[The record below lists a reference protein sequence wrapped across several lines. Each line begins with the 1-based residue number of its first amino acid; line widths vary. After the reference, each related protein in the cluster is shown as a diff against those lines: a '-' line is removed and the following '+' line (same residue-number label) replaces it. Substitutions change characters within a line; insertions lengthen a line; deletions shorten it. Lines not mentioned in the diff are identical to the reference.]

1 MTPRQSA
8 APALSAPMTSAAPSL
23 AGWTAIVLA
32 GGPGT
37 RMRSAQPKALHP
49 VAGIPMVRIVCDL
62 LRSTGC
68 TRIVVVAREAIDE
81 IEAAAG
87 DGVRVAWQESARG
100 TAHAASVARKLAS
113 ERGPLLL
120 LHGDMPLLTTR
131 TLLEMAG
138 RHVAT
143 PSSLTFL
150 TAYLP
155 DPKGYSRV
163 ERRNGKVHG
172 IVAEVDLSP
181 AMRGAPEVDA
191 GMYAV
196 EAEWLWRALMA
207 VGPNASGDL
216 DLGELIGLAVR
227 GDGVEAYQVSE
238 AAEVH
243 SVNDRVD
250 LARAERILRDRT
262 RERLMLEGVTL
273 LDPATTY
280 VDASVEVGAD
290 TVLLPGTTLTGRT
303 RIAGGCRIGPNAV
316 ISDSSIGARST
327 IGSSTIEG
335 STISEDVEIGPY
347 CHLRPGSLIGTAV
360 HLGNYVEVKK
370 STIGMRTQVGHFC
383 YIGDT
388 TIGADVNIGAGTITA
403 NYDGVAKHRTIIG
416 AGAFIGSDTVLVAP
430 VEVGT
435 GAHTGAG
442 AVVTANVPD
451 GATVLGV
458 PARARPSTNEGGRQ
472 A

>member
-1 MTPRQSA
+1 MTPRQA
-8 APALSAPMTSAAPSL
+8 PAPALTAPMTSAALSL
-23 AGWTAIVLA
+23 VGWTAVVLA

-37 RMRSAQPKALHP
+37 RMRSALPKALHP
-49 VAGIPMVRIVCDL
+49 VAGLPMVRLVCDL
-62 LRSTGC
+62 LRTAGC
-68 TRIVVVAREAIDE
+68 TEIVVVAREAIEE
-81 IEAAAG
+81 IRAAAG
-87 DGVRVAWQESARG
+87 DGVRMARQDSARG
-100 TAHAASVARKLAS
+100 TAHAVMAARKVAS
-113 ERGPLLL
+113 EHGPLLL

-138 RHVAT
+138 RHVAA

-155 DPKGYSRV
+155 DPKGHSRV

-172 IVAEVDLSP
+172 IVAEADLSP

-216 DLGELIGLAVR
+216 ALGELIGLAVR
-227 GDGVEAYQVSE
+227 GDGVEAYQVAE
-238 AAEVH
+238 ATEAL

-250 LARAERILRDRT
+250 LARAERILRDRV

-280 VDASVEVGAD
+280 VDVGVKVGAD
-290 TVLLPGTTLTGRT
+290 TVLLPGTTLSGRT
-303 RIAGGCRIGPNAV
+303 RIAQGCRIGPNAV
-316 ISDSSIGARST
+316 LVDTVVGLRTSIGASTVEGAT
-327 IGSSTIEG
+327 IGD
-335 STISEDVEIGPY
+335 DVEIGPY
-347 CHLRPGSLIGTAV
+347 CHLRPGSLIGDDV
-360 HLGNYVEVKK
+360 HLGNYVEVKE
-370 STIGMRTQVGHFC
+370 STIGARTRAGHFC
-383 YIGDT
+383 YIGDA

-403 NYDGVAKHRTIIG
+403 NYDGVGKYRTVIG
-416 AGAFIGSDTVLVAP
+416 AGAFIGSDTVLIAP
-430 VEVGT
+430 IEVGA
-435 GAHTGAG
+435 GAHTAAG
-442 AVVTANVPD
+442 AVVTHNVPD
-451 GATVLGV
+451 GATVIGV
-458 PARARPSTNEGGRQ
+458 PARVRSATSEGGRQ

>member
-1 MTPRQSA
+1 MTPRQAA
-8 APALSAPMTSAAPSL
+8 APALAAPMTSAAPSL
-23 AGWTAIVLA
+23 AGWTAVVLA

-49 VAGIPMVRIVCDL
+49 VAGVPMVRLVCDQ
-62 LRSTGC
+62 LRAAGC
-68 TRIVVVAREAIDE
+68 LAIVVVARDAIEE
-81 IEAAAG
+81 IRAAAG
-87 DGVRVAWQESARG
+87 EGVRVARQDGAPG
-100 TAHAASVARKLAS
+100 TAHAVMAARAVAS
-113 ERGPLLL
+113 ERGPPLL

-138 RHVAT
+138 RHVAA

-155 DPKGYSRV
+155 DPKGHSRV

-172 IVAEVDLSP
+172 IVAEADLSP

-207 VGPNASGDL
+207 VAPSASGEL
-216 DLGELIGLAVR
+216 ALGDLIGRAVR
-227 GDGVEAYQVSE
+227 GGGVEAYQVAE
-238 AAEVH
+238 ATEAL

-250 LARAERILRDRT
+250 LARAERILRDRV
-262 RERLMLEGVTL
+262 RERLMLDGVTL

-280 VDASVEVGAD
+280 VDAGVEVGAD
-290 TVLLPGTTLTGRT
+290 SVLLPGTTLIGRT
-303 RIAGGCRIGPNAV
+303 RIAEGCRIGPNAV
-316 ISDSSIGARST
+316 LIDTVVGLRASIGA
-327 IGSSTIEG
+327 STIEG
-335 STISEDVEIGPY
+335 ATIGDDVEIGPY
-347 CHLRPGSLIGTAV
+347 CHLRPGSLIGDAV
-360 HLGNYVEVKK
+360 HLGNYVEVKE
-370 STIGMRTQVGHFC
+370 STIGARTKAGHFC
-383 YIGDT
+383 YIGDA

-403 NYDGVAKHRTIIG
+403 NYDGTDKHRTVIG

-430 VEVGT
+430 VEVGAGGRT
-435 GAHTGAG
+435 AAG
-442 AVVTANVPD
+442 AVVTRDVPD
-451 GATVLGV
+451 GATVMGM
-458 PARARPSTNEGGRQ
+458 PARPHPAASEGGRQ